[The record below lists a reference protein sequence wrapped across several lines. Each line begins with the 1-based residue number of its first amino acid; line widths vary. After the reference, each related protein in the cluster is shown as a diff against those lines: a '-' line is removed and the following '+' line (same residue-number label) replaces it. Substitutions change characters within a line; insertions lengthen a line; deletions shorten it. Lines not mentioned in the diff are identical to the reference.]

1 MGRKPLKATRPRTLN
16 LDIDTYDAILSFWRR
31 SNTGISGAVVIRE
44 LLKAYG
50 TICRRRLVA
59 ENYDISEDV
68 ADMEEFATLF
78 IEQEKAVT
86 R

>member
-31 SNTGISGAVVIRE
+31 SNTGIAGAVVIRE
-44 LLKAYG
+44 LLKTSG
-50 TICRRRLVA
+50 KICQQRIAA
-59 ENYDISEDV
+59 ENYSFAEDV
-68 ADMEEFATLF
+68 FDLNDF
-78 IEQEKAVT
+78 ISRFISQEKDVT